1 LKKENG
7 DTIKETKTTILNAD
21 GTSDVTEVREDKEG
35 RHEKKI
41 KLDKENRPMLT
52 EL

>member
-7 DTIKETKTTILNAD
+7 DTIKETKTTVLNAD